1 MYDIYKNIK
10 EFNSNKKQKILIV
23 YDDVTADLHSKQTLN
38 PTVTELFIRCRKIAV
53 TLFFSTQT
61 HSAVP
66 KTIRLNS
73 AHCFIMKIPN
83 KQELQQIAINH
94 LSDIDFQSFMNRYI
108 KKCTSKPHSFL
119 VTDTTLASNNPLRVR
134 KNLLE
139 RI

>member
-1 MYDIYKNIK
+1 M
-10 EFNSNKKQKILIV
+10 
-23 YDDVTADLHSKQTLN
+23 
-38 PTVTELFIRCRKIAV
+38 RGRKIAV
-53 TLFFSTQT
+53 TLGFSTQT
-61 HSAVP
+61 HSA
-66 KTIRLNS
+66 IRLNS

-119 VTDTTLASNNPLRVR
+119 VTDTTLASNNPLRAR